1 MAHNPAHHALLLG
14 RLRDAVL
21 SGTRTAD
28 APRSVISESWQ
39 RSLAANV
46 NPDLHSAPV
55 IYHADEVVDIREQHV
70 LHPTL
75 PMLRETLLG
84 FGEEARQIMIIC
96 DDRGHILW
104 CEGANDVRL
113 TAENVGLGEGTRW
126 SEDAAGTNAMGTALA
141 VNGTVTVHSAEH
153 LVRTYHGWTC
163 AASPVRDPDTGRT
176 IGVID
181 LSGPLETMHPA
192 MVALV
197 SASARLAESQLQVR
211 LAQQDEAL
219 RARNMRHLIALRGEP
234 GALLSPTGR
243 VLAAEPHGLLPTRM
257 DVTSDRMTL
266 PDGREAVLEPLGE
279 GFLLRVPRERR
290 PNRLPRLTLS
300 FLGMDPPVAVLD
312 GREIPLSLRHAEL
325 LTALALQGGGLTAE
339 QLALRLYGE
348 RGNPTTVRA
357 EMHRL
362 RAQLGEGVLHTRPY
376 RLHAEVGGDFLAVRR
391 ALANGDV
398 REAADRYRG
407 SLLARSEAP
416 VVRDERDDLA
426 AGVRRGLLA
435 GQDGDALWRFAQTDS
450 GEHDT
455 EVLEQL
461 VKLLPSNDVRYALAA
476 TRLKRALQDG

>member
-1 MAHNPAHHALLLG
+1 M
-14 RLRDAVL
+14 L

-28 APRSVISESWQ
+28 APRSVISASWQ

-46 NPDLHSAPV
+46 NPDLHTAPTV
-55 IYHADEVVDIREQHV
+55 FQADEVADIREQHL
-70 LHPTL
+70 LHSAL

-96 DDRGHILW
+96 DDVGHILW
-104 CEGANDVRL
+104 CEGSKDVRL
-113 TAENVGLGEGTRW
+113 DAENVGLGEGTRW

-141 VNGTVTVHSAEH
+141 VNSTVTVHSAEH

-176 IGVID
+176 IGVVD

-197 SASARLAESQLQVR
+197 AASARLAESQLQVR
-211 LAQQDEAL
+211 LAQQDESL

-243 VLAAEPHGLLPTRM
+243 VLVAEPHGLLPSRM

-266 PDGREAVLEPLGE
+266 PDGREGVLERLPE
-279 GFLLRVPRERR
+279 GYLLRIPREHR
-290 PNRLPRLTLS
+290 PARLPVLTLS
-300 FLGMDPPVAVLD
+300 FLGTDPPVAVLD
-312 GREIPLSLRHAEL
+312 GREVPLTLRHAEL
-325 LTALALQGGGLTAE
+325 LTALALHGAGSIGAGSTSGGLTAE

-362 RAQLGEGVLHTRPY
+362 RAQLGNVVLNTRPY
-376 RLHAEVGGDFLAVRR
+376 RLHAELRADFLAVRR
-391 ALANGDV
+391 ALGSGDV
-398 REAADRYRG
+398 RQAALQYRG
-407 SLLARSEAP
+407 ALLARSEAP

-426 AGVRRGLLA
+426 AAVRRGVLA
-435 GQDGDALWRFAQTDS
+435 RHDVEGLWRFAQTDS
-450 GEHDT
+450 GEHDV
-455 EVLEQL
+455 EVLEEL
-461 VKLLPSNDVRYALAA
+461 VRLLPGNDVRYALASG
-476 TRLKRALQDG
+476 RLKRALLDS